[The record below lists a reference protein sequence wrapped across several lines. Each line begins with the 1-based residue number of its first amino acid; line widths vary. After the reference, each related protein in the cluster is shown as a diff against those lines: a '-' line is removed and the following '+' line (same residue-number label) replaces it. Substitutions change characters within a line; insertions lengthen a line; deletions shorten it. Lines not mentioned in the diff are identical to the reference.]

1 MIFGGQTQTWTFD
14 RSVSLRFSLRGLTG
28 PGECMQVP
36 PGSVLVSL
44 APSHS
49 YNPTTRLVCY
59 TANVPTADS
68 FFTLSPTTSRVLV
81 AVSHPELGRG
91 PGSIEVT
98 FTEEPALS
106 IVKSSATGSQVMRS
120 RMGPMLQPAFQSSS
134 ANKIQTPAA
143 AASRRTPTRMIRS
156 RQMRP
161 KNRNGR
167 ASTIGRTASQR
178 NHVNLE
184 GVELLVVANRPTP
197 QT

>member
-106 IVKSSATGSQVMRS
+106 IVKSSATGSPGDAQQDGS
-120 RMGPMLQPAFQSSS
+120 D
-134 ANKIQTPAA
+134 AA
-143 AASRRTPTRMIRS
+143 ARVS
-156 RQMRP
+156 
-161 KNRNGR
+161 
-167 ASTIGRTASQR
+167 
-178 NHVNLE
+178 
-184 GVELLVVANRPTP
+184 VVFGEQDPDSSGHC
-197 QT
+197 